1 MFGKRYRLFSVYG
14 FEIRIDA
21 SWFVLAF
28 LVTWTLATGFFP
40 AIAPG
45 FSRNT
50 YWVMGVLGAFGLF
63 GSIVLHELA
72 HAIVAQRND
81 IPMKGI
87 TLFIFGGVAEMGA
100 DPPSAGAELRMA
112 AAGPIASVLIGGI
125 LYLVSA
131 ATAAVVPAPVV
142 EVLRYLGWLNL
153 ILAAFNMI
161 PAFPLDGGRILRA
174 YLWHRRGSLRKA
186 TYTSSR
192 VGAAFGLLLMALGI
206 ASLLGGMLVPGIW
219 YLVLGMFLRALA
231 RSSYQQVLLKEALEG
246 EPVSRFMKRDPV
258 TVASSISLRE
268 LVEEYVYR
276 HHHKLYPVVDDGELV
291 GCVTVR
297 QLREIP
303 REQWE
308 QRRVGDIA
316 AGCTLQNTV
325 AADADA
331 MDALKLMRNTGSS
344 RLLVT
349 SNGTLDGVITLK
361 DLLEFFSLRVELES

>member
-28 LVTWTLATGFFP
+28 LVTWTLAIGFFP

-45 FSRNT
+45 LSRNT

-72 HAIVAQRND
+72 HAIVARRND

-125 LYLVSA
+125 LYLLSA
-131 ATAAVVPAPVV
+131 ATAAFVPAPAV

-186 TYTSSR
+186 THTSSR

-206 ASLLGGMLVPGIW
+206 ASFLGGMIVPGIW
-219 YLVLGMFLRALA
+219 YFVLGTFLRGLA

-258 TVASSISLRE
+258 TVSADISLRE
-268 LVEEYVYR
+268 LVEDYVYR
-276 HHHKLYPVVDDGELV
+276 HHQKLYPLVEGGELE
-291 GCVTVR
+291 GCVSVN

-303 REQWE
+303 R
-308 QRRVGDIA
+308 
-316 AGCTLQNTV
+316 
-325 AADADA
+325 
-331 MDALKLMRNTGSS
+331 
-344 RLLVT
+344 
-349 SNGTLDGVITLK
+349 
-361 DLLEFFSLRVELES
+361 